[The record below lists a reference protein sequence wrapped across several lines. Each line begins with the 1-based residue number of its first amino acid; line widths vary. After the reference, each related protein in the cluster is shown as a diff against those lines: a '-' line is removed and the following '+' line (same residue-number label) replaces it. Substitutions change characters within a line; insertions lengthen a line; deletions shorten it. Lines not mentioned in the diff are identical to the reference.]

1 MTLNEVTY
9 IGLEFHVV
17 WLRSSK
23 GNSGFNI
30 SFNNLVSFFTDHSS
44 LSSECFEMR
53 KKCSENHWVRVDGS
67 AVSRRASL
75 SCREFGGVWT
85 VECARISSDPTD
97 ECDSVGK
104 KNRITLI
111 RLTILISR
119 LYLRLKQRF
128 PTARSSTTFI
138 LSRGVLVAMCDY
150 IIENCL
156 CVSLSVCL
164 AAFVYHYLCA

>member
-9 IGLEFHVV
+9 IGLEFHVF

-75 SCREFGGVWT
+75 SCREFGGVWSAPEFHQT
-85 VECARISSDPTD
+85 RQMNVIQWERKT
-97 ECDSVGK
+97 G
-104 KNRITLI
+104 L
-111 RLTILISR
+111 
-119 LYLRLKQRF
+119 
-128 PTARSSTTFI
+128 
-138 LSRGVLVAMCDY
+138 
-150 IIENCL
+150 
-156 CVSLSVCL
+156 
-164 AAFVYHYLCA
+164 H

>member
-30 SFNNLVSFFTDHSS
+30 SFNNLVSFFTDYSS

-75 SCREFGGVWT
+75 SCREFGGVWSAPEFHQTRQMNVIHT
-85 VECARISSDPTD
+85 VQPIQTLSLVFCRKDLVGLSYQVLT
-97 ECDSVGK
+97 SVGTFQFEK
-104 KNRITLI
+104 K
-111 RLTILISR
+111 
-119 LYLRLKQRF
+119 
-128 PTARSSTTFI
+128 
-138 LSRGVLVAMCDY
+138 
-150 IIENCL
+150 
-156 CVSLSVCL
+156 
-164 AAFVYHYLCA
+164 